1 VRVYW
6 EVARS
11 TYRRYSTYR
20 LAMAAGLFTNT
31 VFGFLRAYVLLA
43 LWHTRPHLGGYTAHQ
58 AVLFTFITQALLAPV
73 AIFGQGLSLPDRI
86 RTGDVAI
93 DLFRPMD
100 FQGYWLAG
108 DLGRAALELLGRA
121 VVPIV
126 VGTLAFSLAL
136 STSPVRWLVFLTS
149 VLLAV
154 LVSFGVRYLVALT
167 GFFLLDAR
175 GPQVLIMI
183 VGTFFSGMYL
193 PLVIFPGWLGTLAR
207 LLPWAAV
214 LQVPADLLMGTAH
227 PTMLAFQLGWA
238 VLLLAAGRL
247 LTRAVRRRV
256 VAQGG

>member
-1 VRVYW
+1 MRVYW

-20 LAMAAGLFTNT
+20 LATAAGVFTNT

-73 AIFGQGLSLPDRI
+73 ATFSQGLALADRI

-121 VVPIV
+121 VVPLAA
-126 VGTLAFSLAL
+126 GTLAFSLAL
-136 STSPVRWLVFLTS
+136 PLSPVRWLVFLLS

-154 LVSFGVRYLVALT
+154 LVSFGIRYLVALSA
-167 GFFLLDAR
+167 FYLLDAR
-175 GPQVLIMI
+175 GLQGLLLI
-183 VGTFFSGMYL
+183 VGSFCSGMYV
-193 PLVIFPGWLGTLAR
+193 PLVIFPGWFGTVVR

-214 LQVPADLLMGTAH
+214 LQVPADVLMGTTGPAA
-227 PTMLAFQLGWA
+227 LAFQAFWAA
-238 VLLLAAGRL
+238 VLIGLGRL
-247 LTRAVRRRV
+247 ATLSVRRRV

>member
-1 VRVYW
+1 MRVYW

-20 LAMAAGLFTNT
+20 LAMAAGLFTNI

-43 LWHTRPHLGGYTAHQ
+43 LWRTRPHLGGYTSHQ
-58 AVLFTFITQALLAPV
+58 AVLFTFITQGLLAPIAV
-73 AIFGQGLSLPDRI
+73 FGQGLALSDRI

-108 DLGRAALELLGRA
+108 DLGRAAVELLGRA
-121 VVPIV
+121 VVPIA
-126 VGTLAFSLAL
+126 VGALAFSLSL
-136 STSPVRWLVFLTS
+136 STSPLRWLVFLTS

-175 GPQVLIMI
+175 GPQVLTLMI
-183 VGTFFSGMYL
+183 GSFFSGMYL

-207 LLPWAAV
+207 LLPWAAI
-214 LQVPADLLMGTAH
+214 LQVPADLLMGTEH
-227 PTMLAFQLGWA
+227 PAALGFQAGWA
-238 VLLLAAGRL
+238 VVLLAAGRL
-247 LTRAVRRRV
+247 ATRAVRHRV

>member
-43 LWHTRPHLGGYTAHQ
+43 LWHSRPHLGGYTAHQ
-58 AVLFTFITQALLAPV
+58 AVLFTFITQGLLAPTAV
-73 AIFGQGLSLPDRI
+73 FAQNLALVDRI

-93 DLFRPMD
+93 DLFRPLD
-100 FQGYWLAG
+100 FQAYWLAC

-121 VVPIV
+121 VVPIA
-126 VGTLAFSLAL
+126 VGTLAFSLSL

-154 LVSFGVRYLVALT
+154 LVSFGIRYLVALT

-175 GPQVLIMI
+175 GPQALTMI
-183 VGTFFSGMYL
+183 LGSFFSGMYL

-207 LLPWAAV
+207 LLPWAAI

-227 PTMLAFQLGWA
+227 PSALGFQLAWA
-238 VLLLAAGRL
+238 VALLALGRL
-247 LTRAVRRRV
+247 ATRAVRRRV
-256 VAQGG
+256 VVQGG